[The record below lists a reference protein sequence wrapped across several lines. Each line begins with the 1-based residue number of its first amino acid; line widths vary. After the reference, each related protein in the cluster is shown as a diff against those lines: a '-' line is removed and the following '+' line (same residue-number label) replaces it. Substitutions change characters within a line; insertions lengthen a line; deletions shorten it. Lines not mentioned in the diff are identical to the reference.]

1 MCDLIYCINLPLYL
15 FDFIIHY
22 FCIVP
27 ENVMTMTGTVEEGDE
42 EDDFFGESFQMET
55 QVS

>member
-42 EDDFFGESFQMET
+42 EDDFFGESFQLET